1 VFQAKVK
8 TKKPQIAQIPQMI
21 PAREFGDDRAILPA
35 SSTQEAKNGAMR
47 NSARDF
53 WFFMNSWILDF
64 PTS

>member
-8 TKKPQIAQIPQMI
+8 PKKPQITQIPQMI
-21 PAREFGDDRAILPA
+21 AAREFGDDHAIVQA

-53 WFFMNSWILDF
+53 WFFLD
-64 PTS
+64 S

>member
-8 TKKPQIAQIPQMI
+8 TKKPQIPQMI
-21 PAREFGDDRAILPA
+21 PAREFGDDRAILQA

-53 WFFMNSWILDF
+53 WFFLNSWILDF